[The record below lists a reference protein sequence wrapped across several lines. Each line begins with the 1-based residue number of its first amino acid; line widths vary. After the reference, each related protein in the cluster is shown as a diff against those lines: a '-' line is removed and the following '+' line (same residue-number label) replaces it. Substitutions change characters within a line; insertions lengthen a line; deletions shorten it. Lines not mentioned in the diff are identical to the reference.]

1 MYFDETLSIL
11 SLVSTHAGV
20 DGACAG
26 HAEVAAVAHVL
37 DVDSVVR
44 GGVVLGE
51 YRCKYHSYHSF
62 VSRSAVLKQFYI

>member
-1 MYFDETLSIL
+1 MFNT
-11 SLVSTHAGV
+11 VSSFYTHAGV

-51 YRCKYHSYHSF
+51 YRCKYHSF

>member
-1 MYFDETLSIL
+1 MKPFQCSIL

-44 GGVVLGE
+44 GRVVLGE
-51 YRCKYHSYHSF
+51 YRCKYT
-62 VSRSAVLKQFYI
+62 VSCQEVQF

>member
-1 MYFDETLSIL
+1 MMCFNKTT
-11 SLVSTHAGV
+11 VSTHAGV
-20 DGACAG
+20 DGASAG

-51 YRCKYHSYHSF
+51 YCCKHHSF
-62 VSRSAVLKQFYI
+62 VSRGAVLKQFYI

>member
-1 MYFDETLSIL
+1 MKPFQCSIL

-44 GGVVLGE
+44 GRVVLGE
-51 YRCKYHSYHSF
+51 YRCKYHSF